1 MSAQWRKSEMNN
13 KCDLCEEKAVI
24 QQNNQSKFYC
34 AVCALKKQKEEKRKS
49 DVGSLYID
57 R

>member
-1 MSAQWRKSEMNN
+1 MNN

-49 DVGSLYID
+49 DVK
-57 R
+57 